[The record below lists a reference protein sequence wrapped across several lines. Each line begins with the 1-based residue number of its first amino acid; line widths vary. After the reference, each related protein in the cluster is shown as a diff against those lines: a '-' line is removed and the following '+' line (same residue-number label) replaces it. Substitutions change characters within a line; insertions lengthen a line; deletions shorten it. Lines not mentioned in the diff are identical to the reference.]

1 MEDKPM
7 GVNFFGWI
15 RDGVKQSVLLGVS
28 DAIEQLGTPP
38 DAGEASPQVLAFL
51 RNETPPQRITATTPM
66 PNSAPNNPA
75 ARNRKRLGRSLK
87 EIDGT
92 S

>member
-15 RDGVKQSVLLGVS
+15 RDGVKQSSCWELATRLNNWVRRLM
-28 DAIEQLGTPP
+28 
-38 DAGEASPQVLAFL
+38 QVMPAL
-51 RNETPPQRITATTPM
+51 RCSLSCAMKHTTTITATTPM